1 MSALLELRG
10 LSVSHARGARR
21 FLALEELDLEL
32 ESGEV
37 LAVVGESGCGKS
49 TLLAAIPRL
58 FASAASRIE
67 AGSVRFQ
74 GRELVGLSESELRAL
89 RGAAIGFVFQDAQAA
104 LNPVL
109 RIGAQ
114 LSEGLPRAGIDT
126 LALLAAV
133 GLADPGR
140 IAASFPHQ
148 LSGGMR
154 QRVLVALAL
163 RARPR
168 LLLADEPTSALD
180 PVLGREILGLLTG
193 SVARE
198 GAGLVLVTHEIA
210 LALRH
215 ARRIAVMYAGR
226 IVELAEARQLAAHPR
241 HPYTAALL
249 AADPART
256 RRGERFAAIPG
267 AAPTQAER
275 AVGCAFAPRC
285 PLARARCR
293 TERPPLERGS
303 ACFFPEEV
311 RP

>member
-1 MSALLELRG
+1 MSTLLEVRG
-10 LSVSHARGARR
+10 LSVSHARGPRR
-21 FLALEELDLEL
+21 FLAVEALDLEL
-32 ESGEV
+32 AAGEV

-49 TLLAAIPRL
+49 TLLASIPRL
-58 FASAASRIE
+58 YADPGSRIE
-67 AGSVRFQ
+67 SGSVRLE
-74 GRELVGLSESELRAL
+74 GRELVGLSEDELRPL

-114 LSEGLPRAGIDT
+114 VAEGRRERSASTLELLAQVGLP
-126 LALLAAV
+126 
-133 GLADPGR
+133 DPER
-140 IAASFPHQ
+140 IAACYPHQ

-154 QRVLVALAL
+154 QRALLALAL
-163 RARPR
+163 AGRPR

-193 SVARE
+193 ACSRE
-198 GAGLVLVTHEIA
+198 GMGLVLVTHEIA

-215 ARRIAVMYAGR
+215 AQRVAVMYAGR
-226 IVELAEARQLAAHPR
+226 IVEVAPAAEIAACPR

-256 RRGERFAAIPG
+256 RRGARFAAIPG
-267 AAPTQAER
+267 AAPAPEER
-275 AVGCAFAPRC
+275 GPGCAFAPRC
-285 PLARARCR
+285 TLARARCR
-293 TERPPLERGS
+293 SERPALERGS
-303 ACFFPEEV
+303 ACFFPDEV

>member
-1 MSALLELRG
+1 VSALLELAG
-10 LSVSHARGARR
+10 LSVSHARGTRR
-21 FLALEELDLEL
+21 FLALEQIDLEL
-32 ESGEV
+32 GAGEV

-58 FASAASRIE
+58 FAGAASRIE
-67 AGSVRFQ
+67 AGSVRLQ
-74 GRELVGLSESELRAL
+74 GRELVGLPERELRAL
-89 RGAAIGFVFQDAQAA
+89 RGSAIGFVFQDAQAA

-114 LSEGLPRAGIDT
+114 IAEGLPAGAVDT
-126 LALLAAV
+126 LALLAEV
-133 GLADPGR
+133 GLADPAR
-140 IAASFPHQ
+140 IAASYPHQ

-193 SVARE
+193 AAARE
-198 GAGLVLVTHEIA
+198 RMGLVLVTHEIA

-215 ARRIAVMYAGR
+215 AQRIAVMYAGR
-226 IVELAEARQLAAHPR
+226 IVELAAASELAARPR

-267 AAPTQAER
+267 AAPSPHER
-275 AVGCAFAPRC
+275 GQGCSFAPRC

-293 TERPPLERGS
+293 AERPPLERGS
-303 ACFFPEEV
+303 ACFFADEV

>member
-1 MSALLELRG
+1 MSALLEVRG

-21 FLALEELDLEL
+21 FLAVEELDLEL
-32 ESGEV
+32 APGEV

-58 FASAASRIE
+58 FADPGSRIE
-67 AGSVRFQ
+67 AGSVRLA
-74 GRELVGLSESELRAL
+74 GRELAGLSEDELRPL

-109 RIGAQ
+109 NVEAQ
-114 LSEGLPRAGIDT
+114 VAEGLRAGSAST
-126 LALLAAV
+126 LELLAQV
-133 GLADPGR
+133 GLVDPAR
-140 IAASFPHQ
+140 VAASYPHQ

-163 RARPR
+163 AGRPR

-180 PVLGREILGLLTG
+180 PVLAREILGLLTG
-193 SVARE
+193 ACRRE
-198 GAGLVLVTHEIA
+198 GMGLVLVTHEIA

-215 ARRIAVMYAGR
+215 AQRVAVMYSGR
-226 IVELAEARQLAAHPR
+226 IVELAEVTQLAARPR
-241 HPYTAALL
+241 HPYSAALL

-256 RRGERFAAIPG
+256 RRGQRFAAIPG
-267 AAPTQAER
+267 AAPAPHER
-275 AVGCAFAPRC
+275 GPGCAFAPRC
-285 PLARARCR
+285 ALARARCR
-293 TERPPLERGS
+293 AERPALERGS
-303 ACFFPEEV
+303 ACFFADEV